1 MASTVESRLNEMG
14 ITVPDAPAPAANY
27 VPWVK
32 SGNMVYVAGQVPFV
46 DGKLTATGHLG
57 DNASV
62 EDGYEQAKICAIN
75 LIAQVKAACDGDLD
89 RVVRVVKLGGFVA
102 STPDFTQQPAVV
114 NGASDLMVAA
124 FGDAGKH
131 ARFAVGSSVLP
142 LESRPHAA
150 AAPGGLQPPGSE
162 APRREASRTQLA
174 ADRLQHDGR
183 GDGTLKVRLA

>member
-1 MASTVESRLNEMG
+1 MASNVDARLKDLG
-14 ITVPDAPAPAANY
+14 ITIPDAPAPAANY
-27 VPWVK
+27 VPYTV
-32 SGNMVYVAGQVPFV
+32 SGNLVFVSGQVPFV
-46 DGKLTATGHLG
+46 DGKLTATGRIG
-57 DNASV
+57 ESATP
-62 EDGYEQAKICAIN
+62 EEGYEQARICAIN

-142 LESRPHAA
+142 LGCLVEVEGVFEIS
-150 AAPGGLQPPGSE
+150 
-162 APRREASRTQLA
+162 
-174 ADRLQHDGR
+174 
-183 GDGTLKVRLA
+183 